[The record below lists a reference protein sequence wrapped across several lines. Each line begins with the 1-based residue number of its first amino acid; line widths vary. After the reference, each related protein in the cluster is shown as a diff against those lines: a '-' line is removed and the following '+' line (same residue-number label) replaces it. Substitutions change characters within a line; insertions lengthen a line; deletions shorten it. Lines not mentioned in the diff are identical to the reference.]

1 MRLRGFCLLVLSL
14 LVLPLLARNANAD
27 SISTADLLAIQD
39 IPMLAERAGLTVHAG
54 FRDIVAEHTK
64 VSDIGKSNA
73 RDVGGSTF
81 DFRTPSS
88 SIILFDYSI
97 DESKPNE
104 HEKSVAVWE
113 PSTLLLLGSGFVVL
127 FGRRTRRESSR
138 PAKGS

>member
-1 MRLRGFCLLVLSL
+1 MRLRGFCLSVLSL

-39 IPMLAERAGLTVHAG
+39 IPMLAERAGFTVHAG

-81 DFRTPSS
+81 DFRMPSS
-88 SIILFDYSI
+88 SIILLTIPLMRASPM
-97 DESKPNE
+97 SMKNP
-104 HEKSVAVWE
+104 
-113 PSTLLLLGSGFVVL
+113 
-127 FGRRTRRESSR
+127 
-138 PAKGS
+138 